1 MTQANLDR
9 DVRVRDALYRTRLL
23 VNRTPHFSKA
33 TRREANR
40 ALETLDRQLGLNQV
54 NVVESAR
61 AIELLNRAHSSLAF
75 GLLRDDDFTDRFGPA
90 LRRLGLRS
98 ISDRLDEVPSSVM
111 ALAIAGPIDG
121 RVHRDDL
128 PSDERTDAVGGPL
141 PPAPGFGTLPSLAL
155 SPRTA
160 PVNRSANATTG
171 PVAGR
176 SQDVKGSALA
186 TGVAILVF
194 AALVAVTITEG
205 ILDGFSIWDWG
216 VIGLGLLGLL
226 VVVTAWIVGVAM
238 ARR

>member
-9 DVRVRDALYRTRLL
+9 DLRVRDALYRTRLL

-54 NVVESAR
+54 NVPESAR

-128 PSDERTDAVGGPL
+128 PSEERTDAVGGAL
-141 PPAPGFGTLPSLAL
+141 PPAPGYGTLPSTAL
-155 SPRTA
+155 TA
-160 PVNRSANATTG
+160 SGAT
-171 PVAGR
+171 VERAR
-176 SQDVKGSALA
+176 SQDVKGSGVASVLA
-186 TGVAILVF
+186 ILLFVGVIGVAIV
-194 AALVAVTITEG
+194 EG
-205 ILDGFSIWDWG
+205 FLDGFSIWDFG

-226 VVVTAWIVGVAM
+226 VVVVAWLVALW
-238 ARR
+238 RR